1 MTGHSSAGNRAEY
14 RGREGGMPRAG
25 NPSERST
32 SLCSAFGVILRV
44 FSDVCLGWAAE
55 IRFGVESLK

>member
-1 MTGHSSAGNRAEY
+1 MTGHSSAGYRAEY

-32 SLCSAFGVILRV
+32 SLCSAFGGDIARL
-44 FSDVCLGWAAE
+44 
-55 IRFGVESLK
+55 